1 MKVVHIIVTNLNFEA
16 TSFMTFWE
24 TVKIIIKTLQIL
36 FLKDLFSIL
45 GNEVA
50 NYIDIS
56 QTMLT
61 RSLQKEAI

>member
-36 FLKDLFSIL
+36 LLKDLFSIL

-56 QTMLT
+56 QTVLT
-61 RSLQKEAI
+61 CSLHKEAI